1 MGIALLSPKTK
12 LIRNF
17 FSLSLVQF
25 ANNFLPILTVPVI
38 ARIIGP
44 EKFGAINLAAAVI
57 TYFSLL
63 INYGFD
69 LTATRSIA
77 RNPKDADNRNRVF
90 SEILFAKMF
99 LLAVSL
105 VVFVPCLFYVK
116 VLAQDK
122 DLFVYTYIACFALVL
137 TPNWLYQGMQE
148 LHQIA
153 LFNLVSK
160 LLFTLSILFIVTKQ
174 QDYVFQPLIL
184 SVSQI
189 FVGICSFLWALR
201 KYQIRI
207 HKVKFTKIME
217 LLWTEKMIFFSMIVV
232 ILYTTTNTI
241 ILGFV
246 QSTREVAYYSAG
258 WKLIMIIQT
267 FVSVPL
273 KLSLFPFVGE
283 SFGRSN
289 NDGVSKVKQ
298 ILPFITIF
306 TALSGIFIWI
316 LAPWLIGLFY
326 GSEFTQA
333 ATVLRILCFV
343 PLVLALGD
351 LFGIQ
356 TMINLKM
363 DKQFFN
369 ITLSG
374 AILSLGLNFLL
385 AKQLGAIGTAWA
397 WLLTEVCITLIM
409 WCFLYSRKIQ
419 LIEFGYFRYK
429 HLSGLFRPFVFLIRA
444 RLTRSAVK

>member
-1 MGIALLSPKTK
+1 MQIAPVNSTSRLV
-12 LIRNF
+12 RNF

-25 ANNFLPILTVPVI
+25 ANNFLPILTVPIV

-44 EKFGAINLAAAVI
+44 EKFGAINFSAAII
-57 TYFSLL
+57 TYFTLL

-77 RNPKDADNRNRVF
+77 QNPTDLNKRNQVF
-90 SEILFAKMF
+90 SEILFAKLF
-99 LLAVSL
+99 LLCISL
-105 VVFVPCLFYVK
+105 MLFVPSLFLVK
-116 VLAQDK
+116 VMAQDK
-122 DLFVYTYIACFALVL
+122 ELFIYTYIACFSLVL

-153 LFNLVSK
+153 LFNLISK
-160 LLFTLSILFIVTKQ
+160 SLFTFSILLIVTKQ
-174 QDYVFQPLIL
+174 QDYIFQPLIL
-184 SVSQI
+184 SLSQI
-189 FVGICSFLWALR
+189 FVGICSFIWAIR

-207 HKVKFTKIME
+207 LKVAVSEIVQ

-232 ILYTTTNTI
+232 MVYTTTNTI

-246 QSTREVAYYSAG
+246 QSTTEVAFYSAG

-289 NDGVSKVKQ
+289 TEGVVKVKQ
-298 ILPFITIF
+298 ILPFISIF
-306 TALSGIFIWI
+306 TAVSGMFIWF
-316 LAPWLIGLFY
+316 LSPWLISMFY
-326 GSEFTQA
+326 GSAFSEA

-343 PLVLALGD
+343 PLILALGD

-363 DKQFFN
+363 DKPFFN

-374 AILSLGLNFLL
+374 AILSVILNFLL
-385 AKQLGAIGTAWA
+385 AKQLGAVGTAWA
-397 WLLTEVCITLIM
+397 WLLTEITITLIM
-409 WCFLYSRKIQ
+409 WLFLFRNKIQ
-419 LIEFGYFRYK
+419 LIEWNYFSYT
-429 HLSGLFRPFVFLIRA
+429 HLSGLVRPLIFVIRTK
-444 RLTRSAVK
+444 LNKEVVK

>member
-1 MGIALLSPKTK
+1 MGIALLSPKTR
-12 LIRNF
+12 LLRNF

-77 RNPKDADNRNRVF
+77 RNPADAKNRNRVF
-90 SEILFAKMF
+90 SEILFTKIF
-99 LLAVSL
+99 LLGVSL
-105 VVFVPCLFYVK
+105 LVFIPCLFYVK
-116 VLAQDK
+116 ALADDK
-122 DLFVYTYIACFALVL
+122 ELFIYTYIACFALVL

-174 QDYVFQPLIL
+174 QDYMFQPLIL
-184 SVSQI
+184 SLSQI
-189 FVGICSFLWALR
+189 FVGTCSFIWAVR
-201 KYQIRI
+201 KYQIRVNP
-207 HKVKFTKIME
+207 VKLKTIMK
-217 LLWTEKMIFFSMIVV
+217 LLWSEKMIFFSMVVV

-289 NDGVSKVKQ
+289 DDGVSKVKQ

-306 TALSGIFIWI
+306 TAVSGIFIWF

-326 GSEFTQA
+326 GSQFSQA
-333 ATVLRILCFV
+333 TTVLRILCFV

-363 DKQFFN
+363 DKPFFN
-369 ITLSG
+369 ITLLG

-385 AKQLGAIGTAWA
+385 AKQLGAAGTAWA
-397 WLLTEVCITLIM
+397 WLLTEICITLVM
-409 WCFLYSRKIQ
+409 WLFLYSQKIQ
-419 LIEFGYFRYK
+419 LIEPGYFRYK
-429 HLSGLFRPFVFLIRA
+429 HLSGLFRPFVFVIRA
-444 RLTRSAVK
+444 KLSKSVLK